1 MNVDFNNEQ
10 PQKNSLELLETMRGI
25 ESIKKDNE
33 KLVKAIKEKEE
44 LNEILL
50 KNMTHNK
57 QNKNIGKT
65 SNNVKKEVSI
75 YESHNNLIIKGNTW
89 PLNKIAI
96 MFLKKTPCKRKHKET
111 RKKKWHTNQ

>member
-65 SNNVKKEVSI
+65 SNNVKKEVFI
-75 YESHNNLIIKGNTW
+75 YESHNNLIIKWNTW

-96 MFLKKTPCKRKHKET
+96 MFLKKTPRN
-111 RKKKWHTNQ
+111 KKKEMSYS